1 MKNTIIKLASVALFL
16 GLTACQEKLDNDNS
30 NSLGNLSSV
39 YMYNSN
45 ANVSFAKST
54 ESGMTKFEIRMS
66 NLRDRNETITI
77 AATDFFAEYNE
88 KNGTNYKML
97 PASEYELYEDGN
109 TANKSTNGTLNV
121 TLKPGQTAVQVGV
134 KVRPLNENNF
144 PMGVKYAIPLRIVSA
159 SLPILSNKDVV
170 VSLSRPFKTS
180 VAKIKQGYGLG
191 VKVAGNIQGS
201 DEFTVQGMFLFEEFH
216 SYNGSNVNMSL
227 FQGEM
232 LPYTRIDAGKIQV
245 KNGGGDSPDDWAETT
260 DIAIKKWVQITF
272 TYKDSFLKLYIN
284 GKLIKTYQRPSLKVS
299 PGMRINIE
307 NTQTSYS
314 ANRYFREFRV
324 WNRVLTDA
332 EIVDGL
338 YLPVDPTSKGLVVY
352 LPITKKDGFKDM
364 SKYDNTTIY
373 RKGTSSFNTG
383 EQDGDSYVKDID
395 EATFTSTIEW
405 KENVKFPSEI
415 LDTEDQ

>member
-1 MKNTIIKLASVALFL
+1 
-16 GLTACQEKLDNDNS
+16 
-30 NSLGNLSSV
+30 
-39 YMYNSN
+39 MYNSN

-159 SLPILSNKDVV
+159 SLPIHSNKDVV

-415 LDTEDQ
+415 LDTED

>member
-30 NSLGNLSSV
+30 NSLGNLSAV
-39 YMYNSN
+39 YMNDN
-45 ANVSFAKST
+45 NVNVSFAKST
-54 ESGMTKFEIRMS
+54 ESGSTKFEIRMS

-77 AATDFFAEYNE
+77 AATDFFPEYNE
-88 KNGTNYKML
+88 KNTTNYKML
-97 PASEYELYEDGN
+97 PASEYELYEEGN
-109 TANKSTNGTLNV
+109 TANKSTNGSLNI

-170 VSLSRPFKTS
+170 VTLSRPFKTS
-180 VAKIKQGYGLG
+180 VAKIKQGYALG
-191 VKVAGNIQGS
+191 VKVADNIQGS
-201 DEFTVQGMFLFEEFH
+201 DEFTIQGMFLFEEFH
-216 SYNGSNVNMSL
+216 SYNNTNVNMSL

-245 KNGGGDSPDDWAETT
+245 KNGGGDSPDDWAETS

-284 GKLIKTYQRPSLKVS
+284 GKLVKTYQRPSLKVS

-314 ANRYFREFRV
+314 ANRYFREFRL

-332 EIVDGL
+332 EIADGL
-338 YLPVDPTSKGLVVY
+338 YLPVDPDSKGLVVY

-364 SKYDNTTIY
+364 SKYNNTTIY
-373 RKGTSSFNTG
+373 RKGTSYGNTG
-383 EQDGDSYVKDID
+383 IQDGDSYVKDID
-395 EATFTSTIEW
+395 EATFTPMVEW

-415 LDTEDQ
+415 LDTED

>member
-1 MKNTIIKLASVALFL
+1 MKNIIIKLASVTLFL

-30 NSLGNLSSV
+30 NSLGNLSAV
-39 YMYNSN
+39 YMNDN
-45 ANVSFAKST
+45 NVNVSFAKST
-54 ESGMTKFEIRMS
+54 ESGSTKFEIRMS
-66 NLRDRNETITI
+66 NLRERNETITI
-77 AATDFFAEYNE
+77 AATDFFPEYNE
-88 KNGTNYKML
+88 KNTTNYKML
-97 PASEYELYEDGN
+97 PASEYELYEEGN
-109 TANKSTNGTLNV
+109 TANKSTNGILSI

-134 KVRPLNENNF
+134 RVRPLDDNTF

-170 VSLSRPFKTS
+170 VTLNRPFKTS
-180 VAKIKQGYGLG
+180 VALIKQGYALG
-191 VKVAGNIQGS
+191 VKVADNVQGS
-201 DEFTVQGMFLFEEFH
+201 DEFTIQGMFLFEEFH
-216 SYNGSNVNMSL
+216 AYNRVNVNMSL

-260 DIAIKKWVQITF
+260 DIAIKKWVRITF

-284 GKLIKTYQRPSLKVS
+284 GKLVKTYQRPSLKVS

-338 YLPVDPTSKGLVVY
+338 YLPADPDSKGLIVY
-352 LPITKKDGFKDM
+352 LPINKKEGFKDM

-373 RKGTSSFNTG
+373 RKGTASSPDG
-383 EQDGDSYVKDID
+383 IQDGPSYVSDID
-395 EATFTSTIEW
+395 EATFTPTVEW
-405 KENVKFPSEI
+405 KENIKFPAVGLE
-415 LDTEDQ
+415 TE

>member
-30 NSLGNLSSV
+30 NSLGNLSAV
-39 YMYNSN
+39 YMNDN
-45 ANVSFAKST
+45 NVNVSFAKST
-54 ESGMTKFEIRMS
+54 ESGSTKFEIRMS
-66 NLRDRNETITI
+66 NLRERNETITI
-77 AATDFFAEYNE
+77 AATDFFPEYNE
-88 KNGTNYKML
+88 KNTTNYKML
-97 PASEYELYEDGN
+97 PASEYELYEEGN
-109 TANKSTNGTLNV
+109 TANKSTNGSLNI

-170 VSLSRPFKTS
+170 VTLSRPFKTS
-180 VAKIKQGYGLG
+180 VAKIKQGYALG
-191 VKVAGNIQGS
+191 VKVADNIQGS

-216 SYNGSNVNMSL
+216 SYNNTNVNMSL

-245 KNGGGDSPDDWAETT
+245 KNGGGDSPDDWAETS

-284 GKLIKTYQRPSLKVS
+284 GKLVKTYQRPSLKVS

-314 ANRYFREFRV
+314 ANRYFREFRL

-332 EIVDGL
+332 EIADGL
-338 YLPVDPTSKGLVVY
+338 YLPVDPDSKGLVVY

-364 SKYDNTTIY
+364 SKYNNTTIY
-373 RKGTSSFNTG
+373 RKGTSYGNTG
-383 EQDGDSYVKDID
+383 IQDGDSYVKDID
-395 EATFTSTIEW
+395 EATFTPTVEW
-405 KENVKFPSEI
+405 KENVKFPAET
-415 LDTEDQ
+415 LETEN

>member
-30 NSLGNLSSV
+30 NSLGNLSAV
-39 YMYNSN
+39 YMNDN
-45 ANVSFAKST
+45 NVNVSFAKST
-54 ESGMTKFEIRMS
+54 ESGSTKFEIRMS

-77 AATDFFAEYNE
+77 AATDFFPEYNE
-88 KNGTNYKML
+88 KNTTNYKML
-97 PASEYELYEDGN
+97 PVSEYELYEEGN
-109 TANKSTNGTLNV
+109 TANKSTNGSLNI

-134 KVRPLNENNF
+134 KVRPLNDDIF
-144 PMGVKYAIPLRIVSA
+144 PLGIKYAIPLRIVSA

-170 VSLSRPFKTS
+170 ISLSRPFKTS

-191 VKVAGNIQGS
+191 VKVADNIQGN
-201 DEFTVQGMFLFEEFH
+201 DEFTIQGMFLFEEFH
-216 SYNGSNVNMSL
+216 SYNNTNVNMSL

-245 KNGGGDSPDDWAETT
+245 KNGGGDSPDDWAESK
-260 DIAIKKWVQITF
+260 DIAVGKWVQITF

-314 ANRYFREFRV
+314 ANRYFREFRL

-338 YLPVDPTSKGLVVY
+338 YLPVDPTSKGLVAY

-364 SKYDNTTIY
+364 SKYNNTTIY
-373 RKGTSSFNTG
+373 RKGTSSYNTG

-395 EATFTSTIEW
+395 EATFTPTIEW

-415 LDTEDQ
+415 LDTED

>member
-245 KNGGGDSPDDWAETT
+245 KNGGGDSPDDWAETA

-364 SKYDNTTIY
+364 SKYNNTTIY

-415 LDTEDQ
+415 LDTED

>member
-364 SKYDNTTIY
+364 SKYNNTTIY

-415 LDTEDQ
+415 LDT

>member
-30 NSLGNLSSV
+30 NSLGNLSAV
-39 YMYNSN
+39 YMNDSN
-45 ANVSFAKST
+45 VNVSFAKST
-54 ESGMTKFEIRMS
+54 ESGSTKFEIRMS

-77 AATDFFAEYNE
+77 AATDFFPKYNE
-88 KNGTNYKML
+88 KNTTNYKML
-97 PASEYELYEDGN
+97 PTSEYELYEEGN
-109 TANKSTNGTLNV
+109 TANKSTNGSLNI

-134 KVRPLNENNF
+134 KVRPLNDDTF
-144 PMGVKYAIPLRIVSA
+144 PLGIKYAIPLRIVSA

-191 VKVAGNIQGS
+191 VKVADNIQGN

-216 SYNGSNVNMSL
+216 SYNNTNVNMSL

-232 LPYTRIDAGKIQV
+232 LPYTRIDVGKIQV
-245 KNGGGDSPDDWAETT
+245 KNGGGDSPDDWAESK
-260 DIAIKKWVQITF
+260 DIAVGKWVQITF

-284 GKLIKTYQRPSLKVS
+284 GKLVKTYQRPSLKVS

-338 YLPVDPTSKGLVVY
+338 YLPADPDSKGLVVY

-364 SKYDNTTIY
+364 SKYNNTTIY
-373 RKGTSSFNTG
+373 RKGTSSDNKG
-383 EQDGDSYVKDID
+383 IQDGSSYVSDID
-395 EATFTSTIEW
+395 EATFTPTVEW

-415 LDTEDQ
+415 LDTED

>member
-30 NSLGNLSSV
+30 NSLGNLSAV
-39 YMYNSN
+39 YMNDN
-45 ANVSFAKST
+45 NVNVSFAKST
-54 ESGMTKFEIRMS
+54 ESGSTKFEIRMS

-77 AATDFFAEYNE
+77 AATDFFPEYNE
-88 KNGTNYKML
+88 KNTTNYKML
-97 PASEYELYEDGN
+97 PASEYELYEEGN
-109 TANKSTNGTLNV
+109 TANKSTNGSLNI

-170 VSLSRPFKTS
+170 VTLSRPFKTS
-180 VAKIKQGYGLG
+180 VAKIKQGYALG
-191 VKVAGNIQGS
+191 VKVADNIQGS
-201 DEFTVQGMFLFEEFH
+201 DEFTIQGMFLFEEFH
-216 SYNGSNVNMSL
+216 SYNNTHVNMSL

-245 KNGGGDSPDDWAETT
+245 KNGGGDSPDDWAESK
-260 DIAIKKWVQITF
+260 DIAVGKWVQITF

-314 ANRYFREFRV
+314 ANRYFREFRL

-332 EIVDGL
+332 EIADGL
-338 YLPVDPTSKGLVVY
+338 YLPVDPDSKGLVVY

-364 SKYDNTTIY
+364 SKYNNTTIY
-373 RKGTSSFNTG
+373 RKGTSYGNTG
-383 EQDGDSYVKDID
+383 IQDGDSYVKDID
-395 EATFTSTIEW
+395 EATFTPTVEW
-405 KENVKFPSEI
+405 KENVKFPAET
-415 LDTEDQ
+415 LETEN

>member
-30 NSLGNLSSV
+30 NSLGNLSAV
-39 YMYNSN
+39 YMNDN
-45 ANVSFAKST
+45 NVNVSFAKST
-54 ESGMTKFEIRMS
+54 ESGSTKFEIRMS

-77 AATDFFAEYNE
+77 AATDFFPEYNE
-88 KNGTNYKML
+88 KNTTNYKML
-97 PASEYELYEDGN
+97 PASEYELYEEGN
-109 TANKSTNGTLNV
+109 TANKSTNGSLNI

-170 VSLSRPFKTS
+170 VTLSRPFKTS
-180 VAKIKQGYGLG
+180 VAKIKQGYALG
-191 VKVAGNIQGS
+191 VKVADNIQGS
-201 DEFTVQGMFLFEEFH
+201 DEFTIQGMFLFEEFH
-216 SYNGSNVNMSL
+216 SYNNTNVNMSL

-245 KNGGGDSPDDWAETT
+245 KNGGGDSPDDWAETS

-284 GKLIKTYQRPSLKVS
+284 GKLVKTYQRPSLKVS

-314 ANRYFREFRV
+314 ANRYFREFRL

-332 EIVDGL
+332 EIADGL
-338 YLPVDPTSKGLVVY
+338 YLPVDPDSKGLVVY

-364 SKYDNTTIY
+364 SKYNNTTIY
-373 RKGTSSFNTG
+373 RKGTSYGNTG
-383 EQDGDSYVKDID
+383 IQDGPSYVSDID
-395 EATFTSTIEW
+395 EATFTPTVEW
-405 KENVKFPSEI
+405 KENVKFPAET
-415 LDTEDQ
+415 LETEN

>member
-30 NSLGNLSSV
+30 NSLGNLSAV
-39 YMYNSN
+39 YMNDSN
-45 ANVSFAKST
+45 VNVSFAKST
-54 ESGMTKFEIRMS
+54 ESGSTKFEIRMS
-66 NLRDRNETITI
+66 NLRERNETITI
-77 AATDFFAEYNE
+77 AATDFFPEYNE
-88 KNGTNYKML
+88 KNTTNYKML
-97 PASEYELYEDGN
+97 PVSEYELYEEGN
-109 TANKSTNGTLNV
+109 TTNKSTNGSLNI

-134 KVRPLNENNF
+134 KVRPLNDDTF
-144 PMGVKYAIPLRIVSA
+144 PLGIKYAIPLRIVSA

-191 VKVAGNIQGS
+191 VKVADNIQGN

-216 SYNGSNVNMSL
+216 SYNNTNVNMSL

-245 KNGGGDSPDDWAETT
+245 KNGGGDSPDDWAESK
-260 DIAIKKWVQITF
+260 DIAVGKWVQITF

-284 GKLIKTYQRPSLKVS
+284 GKLVKTYQRPSLKVS

-314 ANRYFREFRV
+314 ANRYFREFRL

-338 YLPVDPTSKGLVVY
+338 YLPVDPTSKGLVAY

-364 SKYDNTTIY
+364 SKYNNTTIY
-373 RKGTSSFNTG
+373 RKGTSSDNKG
-383 EQDGDSYVKDID
+383 IQDGPSYVSDID
-395 EATFTSTIEW
+395 EATFTPTIEW

-415 LDTEDQ
+415 LDTED

>member
-364 SKYDNTTIY
+364 SKYNNTTIY

-415 LDTEDQ
+415 LDTED

>member
-1 MKNTIIKLASVALFL
+1 MKNTIIKLSSAALFL

-30 NSLGNLSSV
+30 NSLGNLSAV
-39 YMYNSN
+39 YMNDN
-45 ANVSFAKST
+45 NVNVSFAKST
-54 ESGMTKFEIRMS
+54 ESGSTKFEIRMS
-66 NLRDRNETITI
+66 NLRERNETITI
-77 AATDFFAEYNE
+77 AATDFFPEYNE
-88 KNGTNYKML
+88 KNTTNYKML
-97 PASEYELYEDGN
+97 PVSEYELYEEGN
-109 TANKSTNGTLNV
+109 TANKSTNGSLNI

-134 KVRPLNENNF
+134 KVRPLNDDTF
-144 PMGVKYAIPLRIVSA
+144 PLGIKYAIPLRIVSA

-180 VAKIKQGYGLG
+180 VAKIKQGYALG
-191 VKVAGNIQGS
+191 VKVADNIQGS
-201 DEFTVQGMFLFEEFH
+201 DEFTIQGMFLFEEFH
-216 SYNGSNVNMSL
+216 SYNNTNVNMSL

-245 KNGGGDSPDDWAETT
+245 KNGGGDSPDDWAETS

-284 GKLIKTYQRPSLKVS
+284 GKLVKTYQRPSLKVS

-314 ANRYFREFRV
+314 ANRYFREFRL

-332 EIVDGL
+332 EIADGL
-338 YLPVDPTSKGLVVY
+338 YLPVDPDSKGLVVY

-364 SKYDNTTIY
+364 SKYNNTTIY
-373 RKGTSSFNTG
+373 RKGTSSDNKG
-383 EQDGDSYVKDID
+383 IQDGPSYVSDID
-395 EATFTSTIEW
+395 EATFTPTVEW

-415 LDTEDQ
+415 LDTED

>member
-30 NSLGNLSSV
+30 NSLGNLSAV
-39 YMYNSN
+39 YMNDN
-45 ANVSFAKST
+45 NVNVSFAKST
-54 ESGMTKFEIRMS
+54 ESGSTKFEIRMS

-77 AATDFFAEYNE
+77 AATDFFPEYNE
-88 KNGTNYKML
+88 KNTTNYKML
-97 PASEYELYEDGN
+97 PASEYELYEEGN
-109 TANKSTNGTLNV
+109 TANKSTNGSLNI

-180 VAKIKQGYGLG
+180 VAKIKQGYALG
-191 VKVAGNIQGS
+191 VKVADNIQGS
-201 DEFTVQGMFLFEEFH
+201 DEFTIQGMFLFEEFH
-216 SYNGSNVNMSL
+216 SYNNTNVNMSL

-245 KNGGGDSPDDWAETT
+245 KNGGGDSPDDWAETS

-284 GKLIKTYQRPSLKVS
+284 GKLVKTYQRPSLKVS

-314 ANRYFREFRV
+314 ANRYFREFRL

-332 EIVDGL
+332 EIADGL
-338 YLPVDPTSKGLVVY
+338 YLPVDPDSKGLVVY

-364 SKYDNTTIY
+364 SKYNNTTIY
-373 RKGTSSFNTG
+373 RKGTSYGNTG
-383 EQDGDSYVKDID
+383 IQDGDSYVKDID
-395 EATFTSTIEW
+395 EATFTPTVEW
-405 KENVKFPSEI
+405 KENVKFPAET
-415 LDTEDQ
+415 LETEN

>member
-30 NSLGNLSSV
+30 NSLGNLSAV
-39 YMYNSN
+39 YMNDN
-45 ANVSFAKST
+45 NVNVSFAKST
-54 ESGMTKFEIRMS
+54 ESGSTKFEIRMS

-77 AATDFFAEYNE
+77 AATDFFPEYNE
-88 KNGTNYKML
+88 KNTTNYKML
-97 PASEYELYEDGN
+97 PASEYELYEEGN
-109 TANKSTNGTLNV
+109 TANKSTNGSLNI

-170 VSLSRPFKTS
+170 VTLSRPFKTS
-180 VAKIKQGYGLG
+180 VAKIKQGYALG
-191 VKVAGNIQGS
+191 VKVADNIQGS
-201 DEFTVQGMFLFEEFH
+201 DEFTIQGMFLFEEFH
-216 SYNGSNVNMSL
+216 SYNNTNVNMSL

-245 KNGGGDSPDDWAETT
+245 KNGGGDSPDDWAETS

-284 GKLIKTYQRPSLKVS
+284 GKLVKTYQRPSLKVS

-314 ANRYFREFRV
+314 ANRYFREFRL

-332 EIVDGL
+332 EIADGL
-338 YLPVDPTSKGLVVY
+338 YLPVDPDSKGLVVY

-364 SKYDNTTIY
+364 SKYNNTTIY

-395 EATFTSTIEW
+395 EATFTPTVEW
-405 KENVKFPSEI
+405 KENVKFPAET
-415 LDTEDQ
+415 LETEN

>member
-16 GLTACQEKLDNDNS
+16 GLTACQEKVDIDNS
-30 NSLGNLSSV
+30 NSLGNLSAV
-39 YMYNSN
+39 YMNDN
-45 ANVSFAKST
+45 NVNVSFAKST
-54 ESGMTKFEIRMS
+54 ESGSTKFEIRMS
-66 NLRDRNETITI
+66 NLRERNETITI
-77 AATDFFAEYNE
+77 AATDFFPEYNE
-88 KNGTNYKML
+88 KNTTNYKML
-97 PASEYELYEDGN
+97 PVSEYELYEEGN
-109 TANKSTNGTLNV
+109 TANKSTNGSLNI
-121 TLKPGQTAVQVGV
+121 TLKAGQTAVQVGV
-134 KVRPLNENNF
+134 KVRPLNDDTF
-144 PMGVKYAIPLRIVSA
+144 PLGIKYAIPLRIVSA

-170 VSLSRPFKTS
+170 ISLSRPFKTS

-191 VKVAGNIQGS
+191 VKVADNIQGN
-201 DEFTVQGMFLFEEFH
+201 DEFTIQGMFLFEEFH
-216 SYNGSNVNMSL
+216 SYNNTNVNMSL

-245 KNGGGDSPDDWAETT
+245 KNGGGDSPDDWAETS

-284 GKLIKTYQRPSLKVS
+284 GKLVKTYQRPSLKVS

-314 ANRYFREFRV
+314 ANRYFREFRL

-332 EIVDGL
+332 EIADGL
-338 YLPVDPTSKGLVVY
+338 YLPVDPDSKGLVVY

-364 SKYDNTTIY
+364 SKYNNTTIY
-373 RKGTSSFNTG
+373 RKGTSSDNKG
-383 EQDGDSYVKDID
+383 IQDGSSYVSDID
-395 EATFTSTIEW
+395 EATFTPTVEW

-415 LDTEDQ
+415 LDTED

>member
-45 ANVSFAKST
+45 ANVNFAKST
-54 ESGMTKFEIRMS
+54 ESGTTKFEIRMS

-109 TANKSTNGTLNV
+109 TANKSTNGSLNI

-364 SKYDNTTIY
+364 SKYNNTTIY

-415 LDTEDQ
+415 LDTED

>member
-1 MKNTIIKLASVALFL
+1 MKNTIIKLASASLFL

-30 NSLGNLSSV
+30 NSLVNLSAV
-39 YMYNSN
+39 YMNDN
-45 ANVSFAKST
+45 NVNVSFAKST
-54 ESGMTKFEIRMS
+54 ESGSTKFEIRMS
-66 NLRDRNETITI
+66 NLRERNETITI
-77 AATDFFAEYNE
+77 AATDFFPEYNE
-88 KNGTNYKML
+88 KNTTNYKML
-97 PASEYELYEDGN
+97 PVSEYELYEEGN
-109 TANKSTNGTLNV
+109 TTNKSTNGSLNI
-121 TLKPGQTAVQVGV
+121 TLKAGQTAVQVGV
-134 KVRPLNENNF
+134 KVRPLNDDTF
-144 PMGVKYAIPLRIVSA
+144 PLGIKYAIPLRIVSA

-170 VSLSRPFKTS
+170 ISLSRPFKTS

-191 VKVAGNIQGS
+191 VKVADNIQGN

-216 SYNGSNVNMSL
+216 SYNNTNVNMSL

-245 KNGGGDSPDDWAETT
+245 KNGGGDSPDDWAESK
-260 DIAIKKWVQITF
+260 DIAVGKWVQITF

-314 ANRYFREFRV
+314 ANRYFREFRL

-338 YLPVDPTSKGLVVY
+338 YLPVDPTSKGLVAY

-364 SKYDNTTIY
+364 SKYNNTTIY
-373 RKGTSSFNTG
+373 RKGTSSYNTG

-395 EATFTSTIEW
+395 EATFTPTIEW

-415 LDTEDQ
+415 LDTED

>member
-30 NSLGNLSSV
+30 NSLGNLSAV
-39 YMYNSN
+39 YMNDN
-45 ANVSFAKST
+45 NVNVSFAKST
-54 ESGMTKFEIRMS
+54 ESGSTKFEIRMS

-77 AATDFFAEYNE
+77 AATDFFPEYNE
-88 KNGTNYKML
+88 KNTSNYKML
-97 PASEYELYEDGN
+97 PVSEYELYEEGN
-109 TANKSTNGTLNV
+109 TTNKSTNGSLNI
-121 TLKPGQTAVQVGV
+121 TLKAGQTAVQVGV
-134 KVRPLNENNF
+134 KVRPLNDDTF
-144 PMGVKYAIPLRIVSA
+144 PLGIKYAIPLRIVSA

-191 VKVAGNIQGS
+191 VKVADNIQGN

-216 SYNGSNVNMSL
+216 SYNNTNVNMSL

-245 KNGGGDSPDDWAETT
+245 KNGGGDSPDDWAESK
-260 DIAIKKWVQITF
+260 DIAVGKWVQITF

-284 GKLIKTYQRPSLKVS
+284 GKLVKTYQRPSLKVS

-338 YLPVDPTSKGLVVY
+338 YLPADPDSKGLVVY

-364 SKYDNTTIY
+364 SKYNNTTIY
-373 RKGTSSFNTG
+373 RKGTSSDNKG
-383 EQDGDSYVKDID
+383 IQDGSSYVSDID
-395 EATFTSTIEW
+395 EATFTPTVEW

-415 LDTEDQ
+415 LDTED

>member
-30 NSLGNLSSV
+30 NSLGNLSAV

-45 ANVSFAKST
+45 ASVSFAKST
-54 ESGMTKFEIRMS
+54 ESGTTKFEIRMS

-109 TANKSTNGTLNV
+109 TANKSTNGSLNI

-245 KNGGGDSPDDWAETT
+245 KNGGGDSPDDWAETA

-415 LDTEDQ
+415 LDTED

>member
-30 NSLGNLSSV
+30 NSLGNLSAV
-39 YMYNSN
+39 YMNDN
-45 ANVSFAKST
+45 NVNVSFAKST
-54 ESGMTKFEIRMS
+54 ESGSTKFEIRMS
-66 NLRDRNETITI
+66 NLRDRNETIII
-77 AATDFFAEYNE
+77 AATDFFPEYNE
-88 KNGTNYKML
+88 KNTTNYKML
-97 PASEYELYEDGN
+97 PASEYELYEEGN
-109 TANKSTNGTLNV
+109 TANKSTNGSLNI

-170 VSLSRPFKTS
+170 VTLSRPFKTS
-180 VAKIKQGYGLG
+180 VAKIKQGYALG
-191 VKVAGNIQGS
+191 VKVADNIQGS
-201 DEFTVQGMFLFEEFH
+201 DEFTIQGMFLFEEFH
-216 SYNGSNVNMSL
+216 SYNNTNVNMSL

-245 KNGGGDSPDDWAETT
+245 KNGGGDSPDDWAETS

-284 GKLIKTYQRPSLKVS
+284 GKLVKTYQRPSLKVS

-314 ANRYFREFRV
+314 ANRYFREFRL

-332 EIVDGL
+332 EIADGL
-338 YLPVDPTSKGLVVY
+338 YLPVDPDSKGLVVY

-364 SKYDNTTIY
+364 SKYNNTTIY
-373 RKGTSSFNTG
+373 RKGTSSDNKG
-383 EQDGDSYVKDID
+383 IQDGPSYVSDID
-395 EATFTSTIEW
+395 EATFTSTVEW

-415 LDTEDQ
+415 LDTED

>member
-77 AATDFFAEYNE
+77 AATDFFPEYNE
-88 KNGTNYKML
+88 KNTTNYKML
-97 PASEYELYEDGN
+97 PASEYELYEEGN
-109 TANKSTNGTLNV
+109 TANKSTNGSLNI

-170 VSLSRPFKTS
+170 VTLSRPFKTS
-180 VAKIKQGYGLG
+180 VAKIKQGYALG
-191 VKVAGNIQGS
+191 VKVADNIQGS
-201 DEFTVQGMFLFEEFH
+201 DEFTIQGMFLFEEFH
-216 SYNGSNVNMSL
+216 SYNNTNVNMSL

-245 KNGGGDSPDDWAETT
+245 KNGGGDSPDDWAETS

-284 GKLIKTYQRPSLKVS
+284 GKLVKTYQRPSLKVS

-314 ANRYFREFRV
+314 ANRYFREFRL

-332 EIVDGL
+332 EIADGL
-338 YLPVDPTSKGLVVY
+338 YLPVDPDSKGLVVY

-364 SKYDNTTIY
+364 SKYNNTTIY
-373 RKGTSSFNTG
+373 RKGTSYGNTG
-383 EQDGDSYVKDID
+383 IQDGDSYVKDID
-395 EATFTSTIEW
+395 EATFTPMVEW

-415 LDTEDQ
+415 LETEN

>member
-54 ESGMTKFEIRMS
+54 EAGSTNFEVRMS

-415 LDTEDQ
+415 LDTED

>member
-30 NSLGNLSSV
+30 NSLGNLSAV
-39 YMYNSN
+39 YMNDN
-45 ANVSFAKST
+45 NVNVSFAKST
-54 ESGMTKFEIRMS
+54 ESGSTKFEIRMS
-66 NLRDRNETITI
+66 NLRERNETITI
-77 AATDFFAEYNE
+77 AATDFFPEYNE
-88 KNGTNYKML
+88 KNTTNYKML
-97 PASEYELYEDGN
+97 PVSEYELYEEGN
-109 TANKSTNGTLNV
+109 TANKSTNGSLNI

-134 KVRPLNENNF
+134 KVRPLNDDIF
-144 PMGVKYAIPLRIVSA
+144 PLGIKYAIPLRIVSA

-180 VAKIKQGYGLG
+180 VAKIKQGYALG
-191 VKVAGNIQGS
+191 VKVADNIQGS

-216 SYNGSNVNMSL
+216 SYNNTNVNMSL

-245 KNGGGDSPDDWAETT
+245 KNGGGDSPDDWAESK
-260 DIAIKKWVQITF
+260 DIAVGKWVQITF

-314 ANRYFREFRV
+314 ANRYFREFRL

-338 YLPVDPTSKGLVVY
+338 YLPVDPTSKGLVAY

-364 SKYDNTTIY
+364 SKYNNTTIY
-373 RKGTSSFNTG
+373 RKGTSSDNKG
-383 EQDGDSYVKDID
+383 IQDGPSYVSDID
-395 EATFTSTIEW
+395 EAIFTSTIEW

-415 LDTEDQ
+415 LDTED

>member
-1 MKNTIIKLASVALFL
+1 MKNTIIKLASAALFL

-30 NSLGNLSSV
+30 NSLGNLSAV
-39 YMYNSN
+39 YMNDN
-45 ANVSFAKST
+45 NVNVSFAKST
-54 ESGMTKFEIRMS
+54 ESGSTKFEIRMS
-66 NLRDRNETITI
+66 NLRERNETITI
-77 AATDFFAEYNE
+77 AATDFFPEYNE
-88 KNGTNYKML
+88 KNTTNYKML
-97 PASEYELYEDGN
+97 PVSEYELYEEGN
-109 TANKSTNGTLNV
+109 TTNKSTNGSLNI
-121 TLKPGQTAVQVGV
+121 TLKAGQTAVQVGV
-134 KVRPLNENNF
+134 KVRPLNDDTF
-144 PMGVKYAIPLRIVSA
+144 PLGIKYAIPLRIVSA

-170 VSLSRPFKTS
+170 ISLSRPFKTS

-191 VKVAGNIQGS
+191 VKVADNIQGN

-216 SYNGSNVNMSL
+216 SYNNTNVNMSL

-245 KNGGGDSPDDWAETT
+245 KNGGGDSPDDWAESK
-260 DIAIKKWVQITF
+260 DIAVGKWVQITF

-314 ANRYFREFRV
+314 ANRYFREFRL

-338 YLPVDPTSKGLVVY
+338 YLPIDPTSKGLVAY

-364 SKYDNTTIY
+364 SKYNNTTIY
-373 RKGTSSFNTG
+373 RKGTSSYNTG

-395 EATFTSTIEW
+395 EATFTPTIEW

-415 LDTEDQ
+415 LDTED

>member
-54 ESGMTKFEIRMS
+54 ESGTTKFEIRMS

-109 TANKSTNGTLNV
+109 TANKSTNGSLNI

-201 DEFTVQGMFLFEEFH
+201 DEFTIQGMFLFEEFH

-245 KNGGGDSPDDWAETT
+245 KNGGGDSPDDWAETS

-284 GKLIKTYQRPSLKVS
+284 GKLVKTYQRPSLKVS

-314 ANRYFREFRV
+314 ANRYFREFRL

-332 EIVDGL
+332 EIADGL
-338 YLPVDPTSKGLVVY
+338 YLPVDPDSKGLVVY

-364 SKYDNTTIY
+364 SKYNNTTIY
-373 RKGTSSFNTG
+373 RKGTSYGNTG
-383 EQDGDSYVKDID
+383 IQDGDSYVKDID
-395 EATFTSTIEW
+395 EATFTPTVEW
-405 KENVKFPSEI
+405 KENVKFPAET
-415 LDTEDQ
+415 LETEN

>member
-30 NSLGNLSSV
+30 NSLGNLSAV
-39 YMYNSN
+39 YMNDN
-45 ANVSFAKST
+45 NVNVSFAKST
-54 ESGMTKFEIRMS
+54 ESGSTKFEIRMS
-66 NLRDRNETITI
+66 NLRERNETITI
-77 AATDFFAEYNE
+77 AATDFFPEYNE
-88 KNGTNYKML
+88 KNTTNYKML
-97 PASEYELYEDGN
+97 PASEYELYEEGN
-109 TANKSTNGTLNV
+109 TANKSTNGSLNI

-170 VSLSRPFKTS
+170 VTLSRPFKTS
-180 VAKIKQGYGLG
+180 VAKIKQGYALG
-191 VKVAGNIQGS
+191 VKVADNIQGS
-201 DEFTVQGMFLFEEFH
+201 DEFTIQGMFLFEEFH
-216 SYNGSNVNMSL
+216 SYNNTNVNMSL

-245 KNGGGDSPDDWAETT
+245 KNGGGDSPDDWAETS

-284 GKLIKTYQRPSLKVS
+284 GKLVKTYQRPSLKVS

-314 ANRYFREFRV
+314 ANRYFREFRL

-332 EIVDGL
+332 EIADGL
-338 YLPVDPTSKGLVVY
+338 YLPVDPDSKGLVVY

-364 SKYDNTTIY
+364 SKYNNTTIY
-373 RKGTSSFNTG
+373 RKGTSYGNTG
-383 EQDGDSYVKDID
+383 IQDGDSYVKDID
-395 EATFTSTIEW
+395 EATFTPMVEW

-415 LDTEDQ
+415 LETEN

>member
-30 NSLGNLSSV
+30 NSLGNLSAV
-39 YMYNSN
+39 YMNDSN
-45 ANVSFAKST
+45 VNVSFAKST
-54 ESGMTKFEIRMS
+54 ESGSTKFEIRMS

-77 AATDFFAEYNE
+77 AATDFFPEYNE
-88 KNGTNYKML
+88 KNTTNYKML
-97 PASEYELYEDGN
+97 PASEYELYEEGN
-109 TANKSTNGTLNV
+109 TANKSTNGSLNI

-170 VSLSRPFKTS
+170 VTLSRPFKTS
-180 VAKIKQGYGLG
+180 VAKIKQGYALG
-191 VKVAGNIQGS
+191 VKVADNIQGS

-216 SYNGSNVNMSL
+216 SYNNTNVNMSL

-245 KNGGGDSPDDWAETT
+245 KNGGGDSPDDWAETS

-284 GKLIKTYQRPSLKVS
+284 GKLVKTYQRPSLKVS

-314 ANRYFREFRV
+314 ANRYFREFRL

-332 EIVDGL
+332 EIADGL
-338 YLPVDPTSKGLVVY
+338 YLPVDPDSKGLVVY

-364 SKYDNTTIY
+364 SKYNNTTIY
-373 RKGTSSFNTG
+373 RKGTSYGNTG
-383 EQDGDSYVKDID
+383 IQDGDSYVKDID
-395 EATFTSTIEW
+395 EATFTPTVEW
-405 KENVKFPSEI
+405 KENVKFPAET
-415 LDTEDQ
+415 LETEN

>member
-16 GLTACQEKLDNDNS
+16 GLTACQEKLDNDNN
-30 NSLGNLSSV
+30 NSLGNLSAV
-39 YMYNSN
+39 YMNDN
-45 ANVSFAKST
+45 NVNVSFAKST
-54 ESGMTKFEIRMS
+54 ESGSTKFEIRMS

-77 AATDFFAEYNE
+77 AATDFFPEYNE
-88 KNGTNYKML
+88 KNTTNYKML
-97 PASEYELYEDGN
+97 PASEYELYEEGN
-109 TANKSTNGTLNV
+109 TANKSTNGSLNI

-170 VSLSRPFKTS
+170 VTLSRPFKTS
-180 VAKIKQGYGLG
+180 VAKIKQGYALG
-191 VKVAGNIQGS
+191 VKVADNIQGS
-201 DEFTVQGMFLFEEFH
+201 DEFTIQGMFLFEEFH
-216 SYNGSNVNMSL
+216 SYNNTNVNMSL

-245 KNGGGDSPDDWAETT
+245 KNGGGDSPDDWAETS

-284 GKLIKTYQRPSLKVS
+284 GKLVKTYQRPSLKVS

-314 ANRYFREFRV
+314 ANRYFREFRL

-332 EIVDGL
+332 EIADGL
-338 YLPVDPTSKGLVVY
+338 YLPVDPDSKGLVVY

-364 SKYDNTTIY
+364 SKYNNTTIY
-373 RKGTSSFNTG
+373 RKGTSYSNTG
-383 EQDGDSYVKDID
+383 IQDGDQFVKDID
-395 EATFTSTIEW
+395 EATFTPTVEW
-405 KENVKFPSEI
+405 KENVKFPAET
-415 LDTEDQ
+415 LETEN

>member
-45 ANVSFAKST
+45 ASVSFAKST
-54 ESGMTKFEIRMS
+54 ESGTTKFEIRMS

-352 LPITKKDGFKDM
+352 LPINKKDGFKDM
-364 SKYDNTTIY
+364 SKYNNTTIY

-415 LDTEDQ
+415 LDTED

>member
-30 NSLGNLSSV
+30 NSLGNLSAV

-45 ANVSFAKST
+45 ASVSFAKST
-54 ESGMTKFEIRMS
+54 ESGTTKFEIRMS

-109 TANKSTNGTLNV
+109 TANKSTNGSLNI

-191 VKVAGNIQGS
+191 VKVAGDIKGS

-216 SYNGSNVNMSL
+216 AYQAPNVNMSL

-232 LPYTRIDAGKIQV
+232 LPYTRIDEGKIQV
-245 KNGGGDSPDDWAETT
+245 KNGGGDSPDDWAETK
-260 DIAIKKWVQITF
+260 DIAVGKWVQITF

-314 ANRYFREFRV
+314 ANRYFREFRL

-338 YLPVDPTSKGLVVY
+338 YLPVDPTSKGLVAY

-364 SKYDNTTIY
+364 SKYNNTTIY
-373 RKGTSSFNTG
+373 RKGTSYGNTG
-383 EQDGDSYVKDID
+383 IQDGDSYVKDID
-395 EATFTSTIEW
+395 EATFTPTVEW

-415 LDTEDQ
+415 LDTED

>member
-30 NSLGNLSSV
+30 NSLGNLSAV
-39 YMYNSN
+39 YMNDN
-45 ANVSFAKST
+45 NVNVSFAKST
-54 ESGMTKFEIRMS
+54 ESGSTKFEIRMS

-77 AATDFFAEYNE
+77 AATDFFPEYNE
-88 KNGTNYKML
+88 KNTTNYKML
-97 PASEYELYEDGN
+97 PASEYELYEEGN
-109 TANKSTNGTLNV
+109 TANKSTNGSLNI

-144 PMGVKYAIPLRIVSA
+144 PLGVKYAIPVRIVSA

-170 VSLSRPFKTS
+170 VTLSRPFKTS
-180 VAKIKQGYGLG
+180 VAKIKQGYALG
-191 VKVAGNIQGS
+191 VKVADNIQGS
-201 DEFTVQGMFLFEEFH
+201 DEFTIQGMFLFEEFH
-216 SYNGSNVNMSL
+216 SYNNTNVNMSL

-245 KNGGGDSPDDWAETT
+245 KNGGGDSPDDWAETS

-284 GKLIKTYQRPSLKVS
+284 GKLVKTYQRPSLKVS

-314 ANRYFREFRV
+314 ANRYFREFRL

-332 EIVDGL
+332 EIADGL
-338 YLPVDPTSKGLVVY
+338 YLPVDPDSKGLVVY

-364 SKYDNTTIY
+364 SKYNNTTIY
-373 RKGTSSFNTG
+373 RKGTSYGNTG
-383 EQDGDSYVKDID
+383 IQDGDSYVKDID
-395 EATFTSTIEW
+395 EATFTPMVEW

-415 LDTEDQ
+415 LETEN

>member
-45 ANVSFAKST
+45 AIVSFAKST
-54 ESGMTKFEIRMS
+54 ESGTTKFEIRMS

-364 SKYDNTTIY
+364 SKYNNTTIY

-415 LDTEDQ
+415 LDTED

>member
-30 NSLGNLSSV
+30 NSLGNLSAV
-39 YMYNSN
+39 YMNDN
-45 ANVSFAKST
+45 NVNVSFAKST
-54 ESGMTKFEIRMS
+54 ESGSTKFEIRMS

-77 AATDFFAEYNE
+77 AATDFFPEYNE
-88 KNGTNYKML
+88 KNTTNYKML
-97 PASEYELYEDGN
+97 PASEYELYEEGN
-109 TANKSTNGTLNV
+109 TANKSTNGSLNI
-121 TLKPGQTAVQVGV
+121 TLKPGQTAVQVGG

-170 VSLSRPFKTS
+170 VTLSRPFKTS
-180 VAKIKQGYGLG
+180 VAKIKQGYALG
-191 VKVAGNIQGS
+191 VKVADNIQGS
-201 DEFTVQGMFLFEEFH
+201 DEFTIQGMFLFEEFH
-216 SYNGSNVNMSL
+216 SYNNTNVNMSL

-245 KNGGGDSPDDWAETT
+245 KNGGGDSPDDWAETS

-284 GKLIKTYQRPSLKVS
+284 GKLVKTYQRPSLKVS

-314 ANRYFREFRV
+314 ANRYFREFRL

-332 EIVDGL
+332 EIADGL
-338 YLPVDPTSKGLVVY
+338 YLPVDPDSKGLVVY

-364 SKYDNTTIY
+364 SKYNNTTIY
-373 RKGTSSFNTG
+373 RKGTSYGNTG
-383 EQDGDSYVKDID
+383 IQDGDSYVKDID
-395 EATFTSTIEW
+395 EATFTPMVEW

-415 LDTEDQ
+415 LETEN

>member
-338 YLPVDPTSKGLVVY
+338 YLPVDPTSKGLVAY

-364 SKYDNTTIY
+364 SKYNNTTIY

-415 LDTEDQ
+415 LDTED